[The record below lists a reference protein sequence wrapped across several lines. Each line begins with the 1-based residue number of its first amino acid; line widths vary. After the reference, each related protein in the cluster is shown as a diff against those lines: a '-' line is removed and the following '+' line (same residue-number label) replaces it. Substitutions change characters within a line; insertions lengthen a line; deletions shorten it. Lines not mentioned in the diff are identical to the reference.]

1 MIDFET
7 NLKRS
12 SAVFEKLFKD
22 KLESILGGRIEIVEG
37 VTTYDMAS
45 RLDMLAGIDLW
56 HYDEHGIYGIA
67 SRIQFGKCY
76 GTFTIRKEVE
86 SGAKTE
92 YEKRKY
98 AIQYGLLYP
107 KLTFQG
113 YVEGDVIQG
122 FAIART
128 KDIIWMID
136 HGYCYVSHTGADQK
150 GQASFYV
157 VKWHDIKEKGR
168 GIYVYER

>member
-7 NLKRS
+7 SLKRS

-67 SRIQFGKCY
+67 SRISATGH
-76 GTFTIRKEVE
+76 
-86 SGAKTE
+86 
-92 YEKRKY
+92 
-98 AIQYGLLYP
+98 LL
-107 KLTFQG
+107 
-113 YVEGDVIQG
+113 
-122 FAIART
+122 
-128 KDIIWMID
+128 
-136 HGYCYVSHTGADQK
+136 
-150 GQASFYV
+150 
-157 VKWHDIKEKGR
+157 
-168 GIYVYER
+168 